1 MQERDRCS
9 LEKPGESQGRRSLKL
24 SLEAWRPRGALAGA
38 GGLGWGGWEQQR
50 IFTENLPCSCPGLYS
65 NHTLAPCPEEEAVI
79 QMISSEQKWQQ
90 AGNIQEMALLWDIPW
105 KCIFTKDR
113 LPWWVNNK
121 ESTCNAGVTGDAVS
135 IPGSGRS
142 PGGGH
147 GNPLWYSCLENPTD
161 RGTWRAAV
169 CGVAK
174 GQTRLKQLSTHTHT
188 HTHTH
193 TKKKWAIHPHSKSTI
208 QDTVSGSPFVILC
221 LFSLGGGLYLENKVS
236 MLAWNTKVG
245 LDMRLF
251 LPWTNPHCRPISCL
265 LSEILG
271 HQDPS
276 FQRPCLQNC
285 SHLIPE
291 FML

>member
-9 LEKPGESQGRRSLKL
+9 LEKPGESQGQRSLKL
-24 SLEAWRPRGALAGA
+24 SLEAWRPRGAPAGA

-113 LPWWVNNK
+113 LPWWLSNK
-121 ESTCNAGVTGDAVS
+121 EPTRNAGVTGDAVS

-142 PGGGH
+142 PGGGY
-147 GNPLWYSCLENPTD
+147 GNPPWYSCLENPTD
-161 RGTWRAAV
+161 RGAWRAAV
-169 CGVAK
+169 HGVAK

-188 HTHTH
+188 HEEEMSDSPSLQEHNTGYSFRISFCYPLPVQPGR
-193 TKKKWAIHPHSKSTI
+193 WALLRKQGFHA
-208 QDTVSGSPFVILC
+208 C
-221 LFSLGGGLYLENKVS
+221 LK
-236 MLAWNTKVG
+236 
-245 LDMRLF
+245 
-251 LPWTNPHCRPISCL
+251 H
-265 LSEILG
+265 
-271 HQDPS
+271 
-276 FQRPCLQNC
+276 
-285 SHLIPE
+285 
-291 FML
+291 